1 LTAARPGGIIGASLS
16 GPAAAR
22 IRRLSGGCMEYPV
35 SVELAPKTNEIPSGS
50 PIRRLKFCVGGQ
62 WRETASGKYMP
73 VYNPSTGQQIAEA
86 PCCTADEVSAAVAAA
101 KAAFPEWSGTP
112 IPNRIQVMFRFKQLL
127 DEHLDELTVLLATEM
142 GKVLAEARGD
152 VLKAIEV
159 VECACS
165 THYLMQGDTTM
176 NVSRGYDTVS
186 FREPLGVF
194 AGIVPFNFP
203 AMIPF
208 GWMIPFAITT
218 GNTFVLKAASMVP
231 QTGMRM
237 LELLHQAG
245 LPPGVVNLVTC
256 SRNEADLLLSHP
268 DVKGVSFV
276 GSTSVGLH
284 IYKTAAANGKRVQ
297 ALTEAKNHA
306 LVLADCVLERT
317 VRGIVNST
325 YGCAGQRCMALPVV
339 CVEEGIADEF
349 VAMLKT
355 FAQELKVGPAYLPES
370 QLGPVVSSAQR
381 QSVTTWIDTG
391 IKEGAELILD
401 GRGLRVKGYEDGFY
415 VGPTIFDHVEPGM
428 TVGDE
433 EIFGPVTC
441 VKRVRNFEEGLAIM
455 QANRFA
461 NGSCIYTTS
470 GLAAREFARR
480 SDAGMVGINV
490 GIPVPFSIFPFS
502 GHKQSFFGDLHTM
515 GKDGVAFYT
524 ETKSVTSVWFTEDD
538 AKKKVSTWDG
548 TLTRS

>member
-1 LTAARPGGIIGASLS
+1 MA
-16 GPAAAR
+16 
-22 IRRLSGGCMEYPV
+22 
-35 SVELAPKTNEIPSGS
+35 VELTNHVRTNAAPGTGV
-50 PIRRLKFCVGGQ
+50 RRLKYCVGGE

-73 VYNPSTGQQIAEA
+73 IYNPSTGQQIAEA
-86 PCCTADEVSAAVAAA
+86 PCCTADEVNAAVTAAA
-101 KAAFPEWSGTP
+101 RAFPAWAAKP
-112 IPNRIQVMFRFKQLL
+112 IPERIQIMFRFKQIL
-127 DEHLDELTVLLATEM
+127 DQHLDELTLILATEN
-142 GKVLAEARGD
+142 GKVLSEARGD

-176 NVSRGYDTVS
+176 NVSTGYDTVS

-231 QTGMRM
+231 QTAVRM
-237 LELLHQAG
+237 LELLQEAG
-245 LPPGVVNLVTC
+245 LPAGVVNLVTC
-256 SRNEADLLLSHP
+256 SRAEADLLLSHP

-306 LVLADCVLERT
+306 LVLSNCILERS
-317 VRGIVNST
+317 VRGIINST
-325 YGCAGQRCMALPVV
+325 YGCCGQRCMALPVV
-339 CVEEGIADEF
+339 CVQEEIADQF
-349 VAMLKT
+349 VAMLKK
-355 FAQELKVGPAYLPES
+355 FATELKIGPAYLPES
-370 QLGPVVSSAQR
+370 QLGPLVSAAQKK
-381 QSVTTWIDTG
+381 SVEGWIETG
-391 IKEGAELILD
+391 VKEGAKLVLD
-401 GRGLRVKGYEDGFY
+401 GRGVKVPGYEGGFY

-441 VKRVRNFEEGLAIM
+441 IKRVKNFEEGLAIM
-455 QANRFA
+455 QASRFA

-470 GLAAREFARR
+470 GHAAREFAHKT
-480 SDAGMVGINV
+480 DAGMVGINV

-515 GKDGVAFYT
+515 GKDGIAFYT
-524 ETKSVTSVWFTEDD
+524 ETKSVTSVWFTEED
-538 AKKKVSTWDG
+538 AKKTVSTWDG